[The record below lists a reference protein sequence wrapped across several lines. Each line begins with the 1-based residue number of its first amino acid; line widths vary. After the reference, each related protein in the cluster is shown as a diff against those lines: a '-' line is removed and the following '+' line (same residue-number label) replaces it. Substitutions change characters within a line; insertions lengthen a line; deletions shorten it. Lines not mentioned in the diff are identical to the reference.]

1 MLFLYRSNLSDES
14 GDKEPAK
21 AVGIVQESTALTEVE
36 TEFLT
41 GNSLLE
47 VSF

>member
-1 MLFLYRSNLSDES
+1 MYRSNLSDES

-21 AVGIVQESTALTEVE
+21 AVGLVQESTAQTEDE

-41 GNSLLE
+41 GNSLSE